1 MEKQKEGNLAERKGL
16 RLERLTEELKA
27 LLRVKRKVV
36 ESDQPKVSPLV
47 VEKVVKKVGP
57 WEVQSVES

>member
-16 RLERLTEELKA
+16 RLELLREELKA

-36 ESDQPKVSPLV
+36 ELDQPKVSPLV